1 MKPFAKMAVIAAA
14 TLALSVPSAFAC
26 SGQNSM
32 QGMHGG
38 KDNKMHL
45 ARKVVDAV
53 SQTGLS
59 AAQAQAVTDAINSFK
74 AKMMTRKASKTF
86 PIDAFGDA
94 AFDAKKFKAAQ
105 QKQFDAKTDAM
116 TELFTAIY
124 ATLTPEQRP
133 LFKRAFT
140 APMVKKMIKQNM
152 IKGGMKSGGMKS
164 GGMKNSCQKS
174 GAMPKGGMKCGGM
187 KCGGMSR

>member
-1 MKPFAKMAVIAAA
+1 MKPFAKLAVIAAA
-14 TLALSVPSAFAC
+14 TLAISVPSAFAC
-26 SGQNSM
+26 SAQNSM

-38 KDNKMHL
+38 SSNKMHL

-59 AAQAQAVTDAINSFK
+59 SAQTQAVTDAINSFK

-86 PIDAFGDA
+86 PIDAFGDT
-94 AFDAKKFKAAQ
+94 AFDAKQFKAAQ
-105 QKQFDAKTDAM
+105 QKQFDAKMAAM
-116 TELFTAIY
+116 TELFSTIY
-124 ATLTPEQRP
+124 TVLTPEQRP

-140 APMVKKMIKQNM
+140 APMVKMMIKRNM
-152 IKGGMKSGGMKS
+152 IKGGMKSGGM
-164 GGMKNSCQKS
+164 QKS
-174 GAMPKGGMKCGGM
+174 GMKGSGMQQGGMKCGGM